1 MSWMGIKATKPAQT
15 ERNWFAAVLFPFKER
30 EILGY
35 NYQFATGKAITG
47 SRDND
52 TPVQSQ
58 VERKCPLGIR
68 ASQQMRA
75 APGDPRRGAIP
86 VELVSS
92 QSFDDF
98 PMLIVKAVNVKAGV
112 SRTNR
117 LLRLK
122 MIAGHRA

>member
-1 MSWMGIKATKPAQT
+1 MDGDKGSGIAQT
-15 ERNWFAAVLFPFKER
+15 ERKWFAAVLSPFKER
-30 EILGY
+30 EIPGY

-58 VERKCPLGIR
+58 VERKCPLGIK
-68 ASQQMRA
+68 ASQLMRA

-92 QSFDDF
+92 QSFGDF
-98 PMLIVKAVNVKAGV
+98 PMFIVKVIDE
-112 SRTNR
+112 SRDVED
-117 LLRLK
+117 K
-122 MIAGHRA
+122 